1 MLRAGLSLMPWAL
14 VVAGCAS
21 PPVLPPGW
29 TLKEAEAFQQEH
41 EGSVSGPQGPL
52 AAVASHYVEPGQV
65 LELGVVDGQPSLSP
79 PAGAPRVRLSVTDEG
94 ARCLEGCG
102 PTEVALTE
110 PRTIALGRLT
120 LQTSPQSGTLRVL
133 VLDPEAPGR
142 QAFDGLRWFP
152 ADARFIVPARW
163 EPDPELPS
171 IELSTS
177 RGLSKT
183 FVRAGVLRAELLG
196 QPIALAGYRSGAVEG
211 GPLLVP
217 LTDETTGTSTY
228 PVGRYLEVALPAEGA
243 PVLDLNRLTNP
254 WCAYSEHFNCPVP
267 PAENRLPV
275 AVEAGEEIYDQH

>member
-1 MLRAGLSLMPWAL
+1 MTAAKDGAARVMAKKKKIDETA
-14 VVAGCAS
+14 
-21 PPVLPPGW
+21 
-29 TLKEAEAFQQEH
+29 
-41 EGSVSGPQGPL
+41 L
-52 AAVASHYVEPGQV
+52 AAAYNEALA
-65 LELGVVDGQPSLSP
+65 LEK
-79 PAGAPRVRLSVTDEG
+79 AGEFERA
-94 ARCLEGCG
+94 ARAYGK
-102 PTEVALTE
+102 
-110 PRTIALGRLT
+110 
-120 LQTSPQSGTLRVL
+120 VL